1 MKRLLI
7 LRHAKSSWNNAELSD
22 FERPLNKRGRQAA
35 PRLGYWIA
43 ENDIAPDV
51 VICSTARRAQQ
62 TYQLVQNAV
71 SWDVETIH
79 TEELYLAPAHTYI
92 EHLSQLADNTSTA
105 MVIGH
110 NPGME
115 ELVFQLCGEYHPM
128 PTCALAVIAFDME
141 VWWKLL
147 AMSAQGNFNIMSC
160 RVILPRGS
168 LL

>member
-35 PRLGYWIA
+35 PRMGYWIA

-79 TEELYLAPAHTYI
+79 TEKLYLAPAHTYI

-147 AMSAQGNFNIMSC
+147 ANECSGQLQHH
-160 RVILPRGS
+160 VLPRD
-168 LL
+168 LA